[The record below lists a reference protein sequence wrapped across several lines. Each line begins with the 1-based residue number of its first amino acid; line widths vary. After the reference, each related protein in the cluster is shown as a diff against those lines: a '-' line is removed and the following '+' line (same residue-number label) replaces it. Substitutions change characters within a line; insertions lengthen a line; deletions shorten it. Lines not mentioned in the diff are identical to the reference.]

1 MKSSQVS
8 GTLPG
13 TLRKVA
19 RTLTGT
25 FPDITA
31 PASHVATGASPM
43 FLFGGLARSL
53 IWRCTRLT
61 LAVGAHTECNQRQ
74 Q

>member
-1 MKSSQVS
+1 
-8 GTLPG
+8 
-13 TLRKVA
+13 
-19 RTLTGT
+19 
-25 FPDITA
+25 
-31 PASHVATGASPM
+31 M